1 MRQTLPK
8 SNILRGYQSFTN
20 VITSGVSFQGTMLT
34 GFLLTDTNDKNIAIG
49 FSVPKKRVPLAV
61 DRNRIR
67 RLMRE
72 CVREHSGELFTT
84 FREKNV
90 GAKIVLMFKGEKNKQ
105 IDRLALRDV
114 VPAWLVIQQQILK
127 AL

>member
-1 MRQTLPK
+1 M
-8 SNILRGYQSFTN
+8 
-20 VITSGVSFQGTMLT
+20 
-34 GFLLTDTNDKNIAIG
+34 
-49 FSVPKKRVPLAV
+49 PKKRVPLAV